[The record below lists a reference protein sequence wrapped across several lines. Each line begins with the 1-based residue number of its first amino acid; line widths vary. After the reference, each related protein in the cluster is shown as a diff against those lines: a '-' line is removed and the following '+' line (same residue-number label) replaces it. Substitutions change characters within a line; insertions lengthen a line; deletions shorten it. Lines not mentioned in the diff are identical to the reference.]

1 MQIKFNILEE
11 QLKELKYTSVEEFDD
26 FANIEG
32 QFEFII
38 GNIRFGYVDNE
49 IPFSNELLISW
60 FKILNRVLGE
70 LIGNSKYVTFYIPD
84 SHKWL
89 EIEVQGDSINIS
101 EAELIDKNVGF
112 LITNKRCSNLFK
124 YSNKVDAIGKKE
136 FINCILEN
144 TNKFINNISNI
155 NEQLIC
161 SKTMQELIELY
172 TKVNK

>member
-1 MQIKFNILEE
+1 MKVRFNILEE
-11 QLKELKYTSVEEFDD
+11 QLKELKHTTIEEFDD

-32 QFEFII
+32 QFELII

-60 FKILNRVLGE
+60 FKILNKVLVE
-70 LIGNSKYVTFYIPD
+70 LIENSQYVIFYIPD

-89 EIEVQGDSINIS
+89 EIVVQEDSFNIAEV
-101 EAELIDKNVGF
+101 ELIEKDVEF

-124 YSNKVDAIGKKE
+124 YNNKVDIIGKKE
-136 FINCILEN
+136 FVNCILEN
-144 TNKFINNISNI
+144 TSEFINNISNI
-155 NEQLIC
+155 NEQLIR

-172 TKVNK
+172 TKANK